1 MADNMTFNIIDFI
14 AGLYPYVFDIAVLRR
29 VAYDCGVIEIT
40 EYSELTE
47 EQKDRC
53 RIALLETLV
62 LNPYQTASQTSKH
75 GEWQEQTG
83 SQMTTAKNIESIK
96 NELKR
101 LYKKYGED
109 EKLEQLESE
118 TANLEWMEE
127 STFNV
132 MC

>member
-1 MADNMTFNIIDFI
+1 MSDNMTFNIIDFI

-96 NELKR
+96 KELKR

-118 TANLEWMEE
+118 TANLEWME
-127 STFNV
+127 
-132 MC
+132 

>member
-29 VAYDCGVIEIT
+29 VAYDCGVIEIA

-53 RIALLETLV
+53 KIALLETLV
-62 LNPYQTASQTSKH
+62 LNPSQTASQTSTH

-101 LYKKYGED
+101 LYNKYGED

-118 TANLEWMEE
+118 TANLEWME
-127 STFNV
+127 
-132 MC
+132 

>member
-53 RIALLETLV
+53 KIALLETLV

-75 GEWQEQTG
+75 GEWQEQIG

-101 LYKKYGED
+101 LYNKYGED

-118 TANLEWMEE
+118 TANLEWME
-127 STFNV
+127 
-132 MC
+132 

>member
-1 MADNMTFNIIDFI
+1 MADNTQFDIINDFI

-109 EKLEQLESE
+109 EKLEQLENE
-118 TANLEWMEE
+118 TANLEWME
-127 STFNV
+127 
-132 MC
+132 

>member
-29 VAYDCGVIEIT
+29 VVYDCGVIEIT

-118 TANLEWMEE
+118 TANLEWME
-127 STFNV
+127 
-132 MC
+132 

>member
-1 MADNMTFNIIDFI
+1 MADSMTFNIIDFI

-101 LYKKYGED
+101 LYNKYGED
-109 EKLEQLESE
+109 EKLEQLENE
-118 TANLEWMEE
+118 TANLEWME
-127 STFNV
+127 
-132 MC
+132 

>member
-40 EYSELTE
+40 EYSELTG

-118 TANLEWMEE
+118 TANLEWME
-127 STFNV
+127 
-132 MC
+132 

>member
-1 MADNMTFNIIDFI
+1 MADNTQFDIINDFL

-53 RIALLETLV
+53 KMALLETLV

-118 TANLEWMEE
+118 TANLEWME
-127 STFNV
+127 
-132 MC
+132 

>member
-29 VAYDCGVIEIT
+29 VAYDCGVIEII

-96 NELKR
+96 SELKR
-101 LYKKYGED
+101 LYNKYGED

-118 TANLEWMEE
+118 TANLEWME
-127 STFNV
+127 
-132 MC
+132 

>member
-53 RIALLETLV
+53 RIALLETLA

-118 TANLEWMEE
+118 TANLEWME
-127 STFNV
+127 
-132 MC
+132 

>member
-101 LYKKYGED
+101 LYNKYGED
-109 EKLEQLESE
+109 EKLEQLEKE
-118 TANLEWMEE
+118 TANLEWME
-127 STFNV
+127 
-132 MC
+132 

>member
-1 MADNMTFNIIDFI
+1 MADNTQFDIINDFL

-118 TANLEWMEE
+118 TANLEWME
-127 STFNV
+127 
-132 MC
+132 

>member
-53 RIALLETLV
+53 KIALLETLV

-109 EKLEQLESE
+109 EKLELLESE
-118 TANLEWMEE
+118 AANLEWME
-127 STFNV
+127 
-132 MC
+132 

>member
-101 LYKKYGED
+101 LYNKYGED
-109 EKLEQLESE
+109 EKLELLESE
-118 TANLEWMEE
+118 NANLEWME
-127 STFNV
+127 
-132 MC
+132 

>member
-118 TANLEWMEE
+118 IANLEWME
-127 STFNV
+127 
-132 MC
+132 

>member
-1 MADNMTFNIIDFI
+1 MTDNMTFNIIDFI

-53 RIALLETLV
+53 KIALLETLV

-109 EKLEQLESE
+109 EKLEKLENE
-118 TANLEWMEE
+118 TANMEWME
-127 STFNV
+127 
-132 MC
+132 

>member
-53 RIALLETLV
+53 KMALLETLV

-101 LYKKYGED
+101 LYNKYGED

-118 TANLEWMEE
+118 TANLEWME
-127 STFNV
+127 
-132 MC
+132 

>member
-47 EQKDRC
+47 EQRDRC
-53 RIALLETLV
+53 KIALLETLV

-118 TANLEWMEE
+118 TANLEWME
-127 STFNV
+127 
-132 MC
+132 

>member
-47 EQKDRC
+47 EQKDRGK
-53 RIALLETLV
+53 IALLETLV

-101 LYKKYGED
+101 LYKKYSED

-118 TANLEWMEE
+118 TANLEWME
-127 STFNV
+127 
-132 MC
+132 

>member
-1 MADNMTFNIIDFI
+1 MADDMTFNIIDFI

-118 TANLEWMEE
+118 TANLEWME
-127 STFNV
+127 
-132 MC
+132 

>member
-29 VAYDCGVIEIT
+29 VAYDCGVIEII

-118 TANLEWMEE
+118 TANLEWME
-127 STFNV
+127 
-132 MC
+132 

>member
-47 EQKDRC
+47 EQQDRC
-53 RIALLETLV
+53 KIALLETLV

-118 TANLEWMEE
+118 TANLEWME
-127 STFNV
+127 
-132 MC
+132 

>member
-101 LYKKYGED
+101 LYNKYGED

-118 TANLEWMEE
+118 TANLEWTE
-127 STFNV
+127 
-132 MC
+132 

>member
-1 MADNMTFNIIDFI
+1 MADSMTFNIIDFI

-101 LYKKYGED
+101 LYNKYGED

-118 TANLEWMEE
+118 IANLEWME
-127 STFNV
+127 
-132 MC
+132 

>member
-14 AGLYPYVFDIAVLRR
+14 AGLYPYVFDISVLRR

-53 RIALLETLV
+53 KIALLETLV

-83 SQMTTAKNIESIK
+83 SQMTTAKNIEGIK

-118 TANLEWMEE
+118 TANLEWME
-127 STFNV
+127 
-132 MC
+132 

>member
-14 AGLYPYVFDIAVLRR
+14 TGLYPYVFDIAVLRR

-118 TANLEWMEE
+118 TANLEWME
-127 STFNV
+127 
-132 MC
+132 

>member
-101 LYKKYGED
+101 LYNKYGMD
-109 EKLEQLESE
+109 EELELLESE
-118 TANLEWMEE
+118 TANLEWME
-127 STFNV
+127 
-132 MC
+132 

>member
-1 MADNMTFNIIDFI
+1 MADNTKFDIINDFL

-109 EKLEQLESE
+109 EKLEQLENE
-118 TANLEWMEE
+118 TANLEWME
-127 STFNV
+127 
-132 MC
+132 

>member
-1 MADNMTFNIIDFI
+1 MADNMTFNIIGFI
-14 AGLYPYVFDIAVLRR
+14 AGLYPYVFDIAALRR

-101 LYKKYGED
+101 LYNKYGED

-118 TANLEWMEE
+118 TANLEWME
-127 STFNV
+127 
-132 MC
+132 

>member
-53 RIALLETLV
+53 KMALLETLV

-96 NELKR
+96 NELRR

-118 TANLEWMEE
+118 TANLEWME
-127 STFNV
+127 
-132 MC
+132 

>member
-53 RIALLETLV
+53 KIALLETLV

-96 NELKR
+96 SELKR
-101 LYKKYGED
+101 RYNKYGED

-118 TANLEWMEE
+118 TANLEWME
-127 STFNV
+127 
-132 MC
+132 

>member
-53 RIALLETLV
+53 KIALLETLA

-83 SQMTTAKNIESIK
+83 SQMTTAKNIEGIK

-109 EKLEQLESE
+109 EKLKQLGSE
-118 TANLEWMEE
+118 TANLEWME
-127 STFNV
+127 
-132 MC
+132 

>member
-83 SQMTTAKNIESIK
+83 SQMTTAKNIEGIK

-118 TANLEWMEE
+118 TANLEWME
-127 STFNV
+127 
-132 MC
+132 

>member
-101 LYKKYGED
+101 LYNKYGED
-109 EKLEQLESE
+109 EKLEQLENE
-118 TANLEWMEE
+118 TANMEWME
-127 STFNV
+127 
-132 MC
+132 

>member
-53 RIALLETLV
+53 KIALLETLV

-101 LYKKYGED
+101 LYNKYGED

-118 TANLEWMEE
+118 TVNLEWME
-127 STFNV
+127 
-132 MC
+132 

>member
-47 EQKDRC
+47 EQKDGC

-118 TANLEWMEE
+118 TANLERME
-127 STFNV
+127 
-132 MC
+132 

>member
-47 EQKDRC
+47 EQKDGC
-53 RIALLETLV
+53 KIALLKTLA

-109 EKLEQLESE
+109 EKLKQLESE
-118 TANLEWMEE
+118 TANLEWME
-127 STFNV
+127 
-132 MC
+132 

>member
-40 EYSELTE
+40 EYAELTE

-118 TANLEWMEE
+118 TANLEWME
-127 STFNV
+127 
-132 MC
+132 

>member
-47 EQKDRC
+47 EQKDGC

-101 LYKKYGED
+101 LYNKYGED

-118 TANLEWMEE
+118 TANLEWTE
-127 STFNV
+127 
-132 MC
+132 

>member
-109 EKLEQLESE
+109 EKIEQLESE
-118 TANLEWMEE
+118 TANLEWME
-127 STFNV
+127 
-132 MC
+132 